1 MRTDTIKQTTI
12 NEVKKVLKKNKKFYT
27 SSDFP
32 FLQIINFY
40 ITYQGRVMNQY
51 LRQRGFVMIKAKELG
66 SFKSNEKHSIRGNR
80 NIWISAKNYINYKMR
95 THDKN

>member
-1 MRTDTIKQTTI
+1 MKTETIKQQTI
-12 NEVKKVLKKNKKFYT
+12 NEVKKVLKKSKKFYT

-51 LRQRGFVMIKAKELG
+51 LRQRGFIIVKAKELDL
-66 SFKSNEKHSIRGNR
+66 FKSDEKHSIRGNR
-80 NIWISAKNYINYKMR
+80 NVWISTKNYINYKMR